1 MCTHRWCVTLTVV
14 FLYLHL
20 NATRHIHN
28 AQIFYMYIL
37 LYKRL
42 FWYRSLL
49 LKSVQN
55 CHQIIDAFWL
65 QFIYQMHVL
74 ASNQFYH
81 IIFTQIYIYI
91 YIYVIFTEQQQE
103 SACFTSVSTTSTDS
117 TTHEDDDD
125 VTLLGI
131 NQEYCEDCRCFLSSL
146 TSSPTD
152 QVKLNS
158 CLSLPG
164 NSRSPWLQ
172 L

>member
-1 MCTHRWCVTLTVV
+1 
-14 FLYLHL
+14 
-20 NATRHIHN
+20 
-28 AQIFYMYIL
+28 
-37 LYKRL
+37 
-42 FWYRSLL
+42 
-49 LKSVQN
+49 
-55 CHQIIDAFWL
+55 
-65 QFIYQMHVL
+65 MHVL

-164 NSRSPWLQ
+164 NTRSSRLQ
-172 L
+172 PSIIFIDFLF